1 MGIGTSI
8 FLLAVGAILA
18 FAVSDSISGVELSTI
33 GYILMA
39 AGALGLIISMLMMN
53 RARRTVVA
61 REPVVRERD
70 VY

>member
-8 FLLAVGAILA
+8 FLLAAGAILA
-18 FAVSDSISGVELSTI
+18 FAVTDKISGVELTTV

-39 AGALGLIISMLMMN
+39 AGAIGLLVSMALLN
-53 RARRTVVA
+53 RSRRATVVH
-61 REPVVRERD
+61 RERD